1 MNTVFSLRR
10 IGDSRKMIMGF
21 ATLWVAFFH
30 SKYLVFADSRT
41 LQLLRLAEPLDFL
54 RSIGNCGVDFFL
66 FLSGFGLYHSLSRD
80 GAVRPFY
87 RRRFLRVLPAT
98 LIVSILV
105 TAMIG
110 TDSLREYCARA
121 FLYGLFLPGCRFW
134 RFWYCS
140 FLLLLYLLYPL
151 IHRLLARFD
160 FGAALGLA
168 AASVALTL
176 LLRHFA
182 PDYFYQ
188 IEIGTTRIPVF
199 VLGAWVGKRSLRGDS
214 LPGWTAPAALLL
226 APGWLCFLYHLR
238 LPGGYEFVWRYLYL
252 PLVLLTVLSLSW
264 LDSRVRVQWLRR
276 ALVLLGDYSL
286 EFYLIYENLYLFLCG
301 VFKSADTVGLS
312 YALPCFVAA
321 LLLSLALKR
330 AVAVLTKALRGEESA

>member
-1 MNTVFSLRR
+1 MNTSLSLRR

-21 ATLWVAFFH
+21 AALWIAFFH

-87 RRRFLRVLPAT
+87 RRRFRRVLPAT

-105 TAMIG
+105 TAMTG
-110 TDSLREYCARA
+110 VDSLREYCARA

-134 RFWYCS
+134 HFWYCS
-140 FLLLLYLLYPL
+140 FLLVLYLLYPL
-151 IHRLLARFD
+151 MHKLLKRYD
-160 FGAALGLA
+160 LSAALGLA

-176 LLRHFA
+176 LLRRFA

-188 IEIGTTRIPVF
+188 IEIGTTRIPAF

-226 APGWLCFLYHLR
+226 A
-238 LPGGYEFVWRYLYL
+238 
-252 PLVLLTVLSLSW
+252 
-264 LDSRVRVQWLRR
+264 
-276 ALVLLGDYSL
+276 
-286 EFYLIYENLYLFLCG
+286 
-301 VFKSADTVGLS
+301 
-312 YALPCFVAA
+312 
-321 LLLSLALKR
+321 LALKR
-330 AVAVLTKALRGEESA
+330 AAAVLTGALGGEEHA

>member
-1 MNTVFSLRR
+1 MNTALSLRR

-21 ATLWVAFFH
+21 ATLWIAFFH

-41 LQLLRLAEPLDFL
+41 LQLLHLAEPLDFL

-110 TDSLREYCARA
+110 ADSLREYCARA

-160 FGAALGLA
+160 LGAALGLA

-176 LLRHFA
+176 LLRRFA

-188 IEIGTTRIPVF
+188 IEIGTTRIPIFVF
-199 VLGAWVGKRSLRGDS
+199 GAWVGKRSLRDDR
-214 LPGWTAPAALLL
+214 LPGWAGPAALLL
-226 APGWLCFLYHLR
+226 ALGCLCFLYHLK
-238 LPGGYEFVWRYLYL
+238 LPGGYKFVWRYLYL
-252 PLVLLTVLSLSW
+252 PPVLLLILSMSW
-264 LDSRVRVQWLRR
+264 LDAHVHGRGLRR
-276 ALVLLGDYSL
+276 VLEFFGEYSL
-286 EFYLIYENLYLFLCG
+286 EFYLTYESLYLSLRGF
-301 VFKSADTVGLS
+301 FKSSDNVGVT

-330 AVAVLTKALRGEESA
+330 AVAVLTKALRGGEPA

>member
-1 MNTVFSLRR
+1 MNTAFSLRR

-21 ATLWVAFFH
+21 ATLWIALFH

-54 RSIGNCGVDFFL
+54 RASGNCGVDFFL

-87 RRRFLRVLPAT
+87 RRRFRRVLPAT

-105 TAMIG
+105 TAMMG
-110 TDSLREYCARA
+110 AESLREYCARA
-121 FLYGLFLPGCRFW
+121 FLYGFFLPGFRFW

-140 FLLLLYLLYPL
+140 FLLFLYLLYPL

-160 FGAALGLA
+160 LGAALGLA
-168 AASVALTL
+168 AASVALAL
-176 LLRHFA
+176 LLRRFA

-188 IEIGTTRIPVF
+188 VEIATTRIPVF
-199 VLGAWVGKRSLRGDS
+199 VLGAWVGKRSLRDDS

-226 APGWLCFLYHLR
+226 LAGWLCFLFHLT
-238 LPGGYEFVWRYLYL
+238 LPAGYGFVWRYLYL
-252 PLVLLTVLSLSW
+252 PLVLLAVLSLSW
-264 LDSRVRVQWLRR
+264 LDSKLCVRWLRR
-276 ALVLLGDYSL
+276 ALVFLGDYSL
-286 EFYLIYENLYLFLCG
+286 EFYLIYENLYLAMGG
-301 VFKSADTVGLS
+301 VFKSSDKVGVT

-330 AVAVLTKALRGEESA
+330 AVAVLTEALRSGEPA